1 MDDHRS
7 DRADSRSVCS
17 CFQRL
22 AGGGA
27 RATQH
32 THACS
37 SIANI
42 VLTNGASFVAADFCP
57 EITLTHSRLGSVRIM
72 ATITTSAPVTA
83 AAGGS
88 VKVSRRMGPAAASGA
103 ARAREPEA
111 GFGWGAFGDERGKAR
126 CRDQRR

>member
-1 MDDHRS
+1 MDDHRR

-17 CFQRL
+17 CYQRL

-57 EITLTHSRLGSVRIM
+57 EITLTHSRLDSIRIM
-72 ATITTSAPVTA
+72 ATITTNTPVTA
-83 AAGGS
+83 A
-88 VKVSRRMGPAAASGA
+88 SRRSLKISRGLAPAAARLPP
-103 ARAREPEA
+103 RARKPV
-111 GFGWGAFGDERGKAR
+111 GAFGS
-126 CRDQRR
+126 

>member
-1 MDDHRS
+1 MDDDRR

-17 CFQRL
+17 CFQHL
-22 AGGGA
+22 AGGGDC
-27 RATQH
+27 ATQH

-57 EITLTHSRLGSVRIM
+57 EITLTHSRLASIRIM

-83 AAGGS
+83 ASRAS
-88 VKVSRRMGPAAASGA
+88 LMVSPGLAPPAAS
-103 ARAREPEA
+103 
-111 GFGWGAFGDERGKAR
+111 
-126 CRDQRR
+126 